1 MLEFYIY
8 LTHTHNIIIFITKDY
23 HHHGGSAY
31 TSNGRLDH
39 ELSRKDEEEVAQQAE
54 IQPAAMSDKKGYE
67 QAEEKRKSG
76 LRKRYSVR
84 SSIGG
89 PSSGAI

>member
-1 MLEFYIY
+1 M
-8 LTHTHNIIIFITKDY
+8 
-23 HHHGGSAY
+23 
-31 TSNGRLDH
+31 RLDL
-39 ELSRKDEEEVAQQAE
+39 ELSRKDDSGEEEVAQQAE
-54 IQPAAMSDKKGYE
+54 IQSAPMLDKEGSE
-67 QAEEKRKSG
+67 QTEEKRKSG